1 MAKRVTRPYEPG
13 RPLPLPADLRLWL
26 PADHLVYLLSDIVD
40 QLDLTPITGVYDQGD
55 GGGNPPY
62 HPVLLTKLVCYAY
75 CQGVV
80 SSRVIAAKT
89 YEDVAFRVLTVD
101 QHPNFRTIS
110 DFRERHLAAL
120 GDLFQQ
126 TVRLA
131 GRLGLVKLEHVA
143 QDGTKILANAS
154 KHRAMS
160 YARMQQAEVRLSEE
174 IRALLAAAQAADA
187 AEDRQYGPEVT
198 GEELPID
205 LAGEVAADARR
216 AAVERRLAT
225 IRAAKAALE
234 EEAKAAAEAVREAD
248 QVERQ
253 RRAEAGEPKKPGRP
267 PEPAELPKD
276 SAQQNFTDP
285 ESRIM
290 KNSDQAF
297 VQAYNG
303 QAAVDASGSQI
314 IVGCALTNQSADA
327 PQRESMLEQVV
338 TNTGGT
344 PKEWSS
350 DAGYFSAHNVAV
362 LEQTGV
368 AAFIP
373 PGRQSHATQPPPPG
387 VAAVLAAAGLP
398 TPEAPEE
405 PSPTGSVQA
414 VMRATLATPAGRAA
428 YAKRK
433 QTVEP
438 VFGQIKA
445 CRGLRRFL
453 LRGLRKVTGEWT
465 LWCLTHNLRKLVQ
478 ALRTS
483 KMPRLDPTSAAPA
496 PTTAGRPW
504 TCRPPRSRRP
514 SRLCPLRLHN
524 HHSLAS
530 TLL

>member
-13 RPLPLPADLRLWL
+13 RPLPLPADLRAWL
-26 PADHLVYLLSDIVD
+26 PADHTVYLLSDIVD
-40 QLDLTPITGVYDQGD
+40 QLELSPITAVYDQGD

-62 HPVLLTKLVCYAY
+62 HPVLLTKLLFYAY

-160 YARMQQAEVRLSEE
+160 YARMQQAEVRLGEE
-174 IRALLAAAQAADA
+174 IRALLAAAQATDA
-187 AEDRQYGPEVT
+187 QEDAQYGPAHS
-198 GEELPID
+198 GEEVPVD
-205 LAGEVAADARR
+205 LAGEVDRR
-216 AAVERRLAT
+216 ERRLAT

-234 EEAKAAAEAVREAD
+234 QEARQAAEAIRAAD
-248 QVERQ
+248 QAERQ

-276 SAQQNFTDP
+276 TAQQNFTDP
-285 ESRIM
+285 ESRSM
-290 KNSDQAF
+290 KNSDQTF

-303 QAAVDASGSQI
+303 QAAVDASSQI
-314 IVGCALTNQSADA
+314 IVGCALTNQSADGPHLA
-327 PQRESMLEQVV
+327 PMLEQVL
-338 TNTGGT
+338 TTTGNTPT
-344 PKEWSS
+344 EWSS

-362 LEQTGV
+362 LEQASI

-373 PGRQSHATQPPPPG
+373 PGRQTHATQPPPPG
-387 VAAVLAAAGLP
+387 VAAVLEAAGLA
-398 TPEAPEE
+398 TPQAQEE

-414 VMRATLATPAGRAA
+414 AMRAKLATPAGRAA

-438 VFGQIKA
+438 VFGQIKE

-478 ALRTS
+478 ALRPSSGPRRDPAHAARAVWTS
-483 KMPRLDPTSAAPA
+483 HAPRT
-496 PTTAGRPW
+496 
-504 TCRPPRSRRP
+504 RRP
-514 SRLCPLRLHN
+514 SRFCPLRLHD
-524 HHSLAS
+524 HRSLARPADS
-530 TLL
+530 SIQTAS